1 MHIETATT
9 RAARLRGLTGRA
21 ALGDGEGLRIPR
33 CRSVHT
39 FGMRFALDLV
49 WLDVAGGVVR
59 VDRGVPPWRVRS
71 CRAAAAVLE
80 LASAGEGEQSDE
92 EHDEGQRAEQRP
104 GREREGGGDAERD
117 D

>member
-49 WLDVAGGVVR
+49 WLDRRGEVVR
-59 VDRGVPPWRVRS
+59 VDRGVPPRRVRTCLDARS
-71 CRAAAAVLE
+71 VVEVGAGRADAYLAALC
-80 LASAGEGEQSDE
+80 
-92 EHDEGQRAEQRP
+92 
-104 GREREGGGDAERD
+104 
-117 D
+117 

>member
-49 WLDVAGGVVR
+49 WLDRRGEVVR
-59 VDRGVPPWRVRS
+59 VDRGVPPRRVRT
-71 CRAAAAVLE
+71 CLRARSVVEVGAGRADAHLAAL
-80 LASAGEGEQSDE
+80 S
-92 EHDEGQRAEQRP
+92 
-104 GREREGGGDAERD
+104 ERRC
-117 D
+117 